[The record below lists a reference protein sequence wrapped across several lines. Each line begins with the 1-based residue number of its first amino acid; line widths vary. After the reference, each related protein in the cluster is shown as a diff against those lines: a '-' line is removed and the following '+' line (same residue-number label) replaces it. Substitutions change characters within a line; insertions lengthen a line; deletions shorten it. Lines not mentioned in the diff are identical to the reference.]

1 MVKFLDNPRINPVVW
16 EKEFAVDVSYRRM
29 DLDTIAEE
37 MSLYERLESLVKRGV
52 KPKLTEEQKVTL
64 ARVVRQTTNIYFIA
78 TDDMSRIKIGKSSD
92 VKKRFA
98 SIRTMSPVNLNL
110 ECHFKC
116 HEDME
121 YYLHGIFSAS
131 RSHGEWFNGTADPYK
146 VIEAAKSGGVAA
158 VVEEIKRINVDAGD
172 VSG

>member
-16 EKEFAVDVSYRRM
+16 EREFAVDVSYRRM

-37 MSLYERLESLVKRGV
+37 MALYERLESLVRRGV
-52 KPKLTEEQKVTL
+52 KPKLSDDEKTVL

-78 TDDMSRIKIGKSSD
+78 TEDRSRIKIGKSSD

-98 SIRTMSPVNLNL
+98 SIRTMSPIDLNV

-121 YYLHGIFSAS
+121 YYLHGVFAAS
-131 RSHGEWFNGTADPYK
+131 RAHGEWFNGTAELYR
-146 VIEAAKSGGVAA
+146 VIDAAKTGGVKA
-158 VVEEIKRINVDAGD
+158 VVDEIKRIVLDSPDA
-172 VSG
+172 SG